1 MRDMISKKIFTRE
14 VLFPVLIGFV
24 CLVISGILF
33 PRQLF
38 AQEADTVR
46 TQIERDL
53 ERALEEID
61 PEESDLD
68 MEELVDFLE
77 NLATNPIN
85 INRASVD
92 DLMQI
97 PGLNFRLAQNIVQY
111 RSNIAPFSS
120 VDDLVDVDGLGTA
133 ALSRIR
139 PYITVGTGLELSRD
153 LYLNPN
159 YWTNN
164 GRFEGYSRYQQT
176 IQEQEGYLRPD
187 SLGGFLG
194 SPAKYYQ
201 RFRYTSNHLSLNIT
215 QDKDPGETL
224 NGPADFDY
232 TSWHIG
238 VNDVGNLQN
247 LVIGDYSISFGQG
260 LLLWSG
266 GAFGKGRDVTN
277 GVSKNERGIRP
288 FTSAQ
293 EAIGFR
299 GVAATYGENIQ
310 VTGFYSNRNRTA
322 SVIEENVVNFP
333 TVTGYHRTTNEINR
347 RNNLGQETFG
357 GRIRAQVPIGFL
369 GVSAFHNRFDQTI
382 EAGTQPYQMYDFSG
396 KELSGYSADYR
407 FLIQS
412 VILFGEFAYTD
423 NGGYGL
429 LSGADFEVGNR
440 TNLALSYRYYDK
452 KLQSIFGAGFGEQS
466 GTPENEEGFYIGIE
480 HELTNQ
486 IQLAGYFDQFRFPAP
501 RFLQSQPTSGYD
513 WLGMIEY
520 TPNPDLNMYLLF
532 RSKTREEEYTTT
544 DEFGR
549 EVRLLDDDLRST
561 VRFQA
566 EYKVHP
572 KIRLRTR
579 FDLAKAQSPNS
590 ATSWGYLVFQDIRYY
605 AGEKL
610 QIDARVT
617 MFDTDDYDSR
627 VYQFENDLLYVLSN
641 SMLFDQGQR
650 MYILF
655 NYEPTEWLEL
665 WMKLSTTIYED
676 RNIISSGLNEIK
688 GNRRSD
694 FGIQARVKF

>member
-1 MRDMISKKIFTRE
+1 MRDFGEIVCRRLCKSNHQCILALGLIMFT
-14 VLFPVLIGFV
+14 
-24 CLVISGILF
+24 IL
-33 PRQLF
+33 PTQSY

-46 TQIERDL
+46 TQVERDL
-53 ERALEEID
+53 EEAIEEID

-68 MEELVDFLE
+68 LEELVEFLE
-77 NLATNPIN
+77 SLANNPIN
-85 INRASVD
+85 INRGSVD

-97 PGLNFRLAQNIVQY
+97 PGLNFRLAQEIVQY
-111 RSNIAPFSS
+111 RSNQAPFSS
-120 VDDLVDVDGLGTA
+120 IDDLADVPGIGSAT
-133 ALSRIR
+133 LSRIR

-159 YWTNN
+159 YWTDN
-164 GRFEGYSRYQQT
+164 GRFEGFTRYQQT
-176 IQEQEGYLRPD
+176 LQEQEGYARSD
-187 SLGGFLG
+187 STGGYLG

-215 QDKDPGETL
+215 QDKDPGEPL
-224 NGPADFDY
+224 GGPADFDY

-238 VNDVGNLQN
+238 VNDVGNLQD
-247 LVIGDYSISFGQG
+247 LVIGDYSVSFGQG

-299 GVAATYGENIQ
+299 GIAATYGQNIQ
-310 VTGFYSNRNRTA
+310 VSAFYSNRDRTA
-322 SVIEENVVNFP
+322 SVIEDNIVNFP
-333 TVTGYHRTTNEINR
+333 TETGYHRTVNERSR

-357 GRIRAQVPIGFL
+357 GRIRARVPFGFV
-369 GVSAFHNRFDQTI
+369 GVSAYHNRFDMTV
-382 EAGTQPYQMYDFSG
+382 EAGNQPYQVFDFSG

-407 FLIQS
+407 FLIQDI
-412 VILFGEFAYTD
+412 ILFGEFATTD

-452 KLQSIFGAGFGEQS
+452 QLQSIFGAGFGEQS
-466 GTPENEEGFYIGIE
+466 GTPGNEEGFYIGIE
-480 HELTNQ
+480 HELTDQ
-486 IQLAGYFDQFRFPAP
+486 IQLTGYFDQFRFPGP
-501 RFLQSQPTSGYD
+501 RFLQSQPTSGFD
-513 WLGMIEY
+513 WLGMVEY
-520 TPNPDLNMYLLF
+520 EPNSDLNMYLLF
-532 RSKTREEEYTTT
+532 RSKTREEEYDST

-549 EVRLLDDDLRST
+549 EISLLDDDIRSSI
-561 VRFQA
+561 RYQA
-566 EYKVHP
+566 EYQVHP
-572 KIRLRTR
+572 KVRLRTR
-579 FDLAKAQSPNS
+579 LDLAKATPPGSD
-590 ATSWGYLVFQDIRYY
+590 TSWGYLVFQDIRYY
-605 AGEKL
+605 VNDRF

-617 MFDTDDYDSR
+617 MFETEGYDSR

-641 SMLFDQGQR
+641 TMLFDQGQR

-655 NYEPTEWLEL
+655 NYEPTDWLEL

-676 RNIISSGLNEIK
+676 RRTISSGLNEIQ
-688 GNRRSD
+688 GDRRSD
-694 FGIQARVKF
+694 FGIQARVSF

>member
-1 MRDMISKKIFTRE
+1 MRAFGDRYHGWLTLAKLKQVFALGIFGIII
-14 VLFPVLIGFV
+14 FPMQ
-24 CLVISGILF
+24 SD
-33 PRQLF
+33 
-38 AQEADTVR
+38 AQQRDTVR
-46 TQIERDL
+46 TQVERDL
-53 ERALEEID
+53 EEAIEEID

-68 MEELVDFLE
+68 LEELVEFLE
-77 NLATNPIN
+77 SLANNPIN
-85 INRASVD
+85 INRGSVD

-97 PGLNFRLAQNIVQY
+97 PGLNFRLAQGIVQY
-111 RSNIAPFSS
+111 RSNQVPFST
-120 VDDLVDVDGLGTA
+120 VDDLTNVPSIGPAT
-133 ALSRIR
+133 LSRIR

-153 LYLNPN
+153 LYLDPN

-164 GRFEGYSRYQQT
+164 GRFESFTRYQQT
-176 IQEQEGYLRPD
+176 VQEQEGYARPD
-187 SLGGFLG
+187 SSGGYLG

-201 RFRYTSNHLSLNIT
+201 RFRYTSNHLSLNLT
-215 QDKDPGETL
+215 QDKDPGEPL
-224 NGPADFDY
+224 SGPTDFDY

-238 VNDVGNLQN
+238 VNDVGNLQDF
-247 LVIGDYSISFGQG
+247 VIGDYSVSFGQG

-299 GVAATYGENIQ
+299 GVAATYGQDIQ
-310 VTGFYSNRNRTA
+310 VSAFYSNRDRTA
-322 SVIEENVVNFP
+322 SIIENNIVNFP
-333 TVTGYHRTTNEINR
+333 TETGYHRTVNERSR

-357 GRIRAQVPIGFL
+357 GRIRARVPFGFV
-369 GVSAFHNRFDQTI
+369 GVSGYHNRFDMTV
-382 EAGTQPYQMYDFSG
+382 EAGNQPYQVFDFSG

-407 FLIQS
+407 FLIQN

-452 KLQSIFGAGFGEQS
+452 QLQSIFGAGFGEQS
-466 GTPENEEGFYIGIE
+466 GTPGNEEGFYIGIE
-480 HELTNQ
+480 HELTDQ
-486 IQLAGYFDQFRFPAP
+486 IQLIGYFDQFRFPGP
-501 RFLQSQPTSGYD
+501 RFLQSQPTSGFD

-520 TPNPDLNMYLLF
+520 EPNPDLNMYLLF
-532 RSKTREEEYTTT
+532 RSKTREEEYDST

-549 EVRLLDDDLRST
+549 EINLLDDDIRSSI
-561 VRFQA
+561 RYQA
-566 EYKVHP
+566 EYQVHP
-572 KIRLRTR
+572 NVRLRTR
-579 FDLAKAQSPNS
+579 FDLAKATPPGSD
-590 ATSWGYLVFQDIRYY
+590 TSWGYLIFQDIRYY
-605 AGEKL
+605 VSDRF

-617 MFDTDDYDSR
+617 MFETEGYDSR

-641 SMLFDQGQR
+641 TMLFDQGQR

-655 NYEPTEWLEL
+655 NYEPTDWLEL

-676 RNIISSGLNEIK
+676 RQTISSGLNEIQ
-688 GNRRSD
+688 GDRRSD
-694 FGIQARVKF
+694 FGIQARVRF